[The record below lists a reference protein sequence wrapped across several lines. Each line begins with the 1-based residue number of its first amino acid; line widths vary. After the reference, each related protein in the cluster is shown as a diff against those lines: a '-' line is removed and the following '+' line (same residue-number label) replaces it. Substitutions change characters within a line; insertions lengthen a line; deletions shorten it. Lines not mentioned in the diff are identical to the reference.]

1 MLKIFFILIL
11 IFNVNISFSDTK
23 ETYKQLSIFNE
34 VYNRVKNQYVEEVT
48 DKELIEKALNGMLQ
62 ALDPHS
68 SFMSEEIYKEMQ
80 MDTSGSFGGL
90 GIEITTDKGFIKVV
104 SPIDDTPA
112 YKAGILAF
120 LRAIYIYFSRPEA
133 KVIPS
138 KVTFLLLTGPFFL
151 LKRFFISI
159 VFKFFN

>member
-1 MLKIFFILIL
+1 MIWKNYGLKTSTLSILPLKKSNMLKIFFILIL
-11 IFNVNISFSDTK
+11 IFNVNVSFSDTK

-34 VYNRVKNQYVEEVT
+34 VYNRVKSQYVEEVT

-112 YKAGILAF
+112 YKAL
-120 LRAIYIYFSRPEA
+120 
-133 KVIPS
+133 
-138 KVTFLLLTGPFFL
+138 
-151 LKRFFISI
+151 
-159 VFKFFN
+159 

>member
-1 MLKIFFILIL
+1 MLKIFFILVL
-11 IFNVNISFSDTK
+11 IFNANISFSDTK

-112 YKAGILAF
+112 YKACLLYTSPSPRDWTI
-120 LRAIYIYFSRPEA
+120 SRM
-133 KVIPS
+133 PS
-138 KVTFLLLTGPFFL
+138 
-151 LKRFFISI
+151 SA
-159 VFKFFN
+159 